1 MNRLQP
7 LAVRLW
13 SASAPLTTVGAIMLL
28 ALALSV
34 AGIVID
40 PRHITGVPAWLK
52 PAKFATSTAIYSLTL
67 AWMFTYLPEWRR
79 TRRIVGWT
87 TAMIFVLEV
96 AIIDVQAWRG
106 KTSHFNAETPV
117 DIVLFAIMGL
127 GILIQT
133 LSSIAVAVALW
144 RHTFQD
150 AALGW
155 AFRLGLTI
163 TIAGAMTGG
172 LMTRPT
178 EAQLAEARATHQMP
192 VSGAHTVGAP
202 DGGPGLPGTGWS
214 ITHGD
219 LRVPHFLGLHAMQA
233 LPLIVVALGRRR
245 SELQRVR
252 LTIVGAASYL
262 SLFAL
267 LLWQAWRAQSLVQPD
282 ATMMVAFG
290 AWLGLTV
297 GAAWVAKGRGTPLPA
312 HAAVA

>member
-1 MNRLQP
+1 
-7 LAVRLW
+7 
-13 SASAPLTTVGAIMLL
+13 
-28 ALALSV
+28 
-34 AGIVID
+34 
-40 PRHITGVPAWLK
+40 
-52 PAKFATSTAIYSLTL
+52 
-67 AWMFTYLPEWRR
+67 
-79 TRRIVGWT
+79 
-87 TAMIFVLEV
+87 MIFVLEV
-96 AIIDVQAWRG
+96 AIIDAQAWRG

-117 DIVLFAIMGL
+117 DIALFAIMGL

-133 LSSIAVAVALW
+133 LSSIAVAVAVW

-150 AALGW
+150 PALGW
-155 AFRLGLTI
+155 ALRLGLTI

-178 EAQLAEARATHQMP
+178 EAQLAQARATHQMP

-214 ITHGD
+214 TTHGD

-233 LPLIVVALGRRR
+233 LPLLVLALGRRR

-252 LTIVGAASYL
+252 LTIVGAGSYV

-282 ATMMVAFG
+282 VTMIVAFAG
-290 AWLGLTV
+290 WLGLTV
-297 GAAWVAKGRGTPLPA
+297 GAAWMAKRRGTPLPA
-312 HAAVA
+312 RAVVA

>member
-1 MNRLQP
+1 
-7 LAVRLW
+7 
-13 SASAPLTTVGAIMLL
+13 
-28 ALALSV
+28 
-34 AGIVID
+34 
-40 PRHITGVPAWLK
+40 
-52 PAKFATSTAIYSLTL
+52 
-67 AWMFTYLPEWRR
+67 
-79 TRRIVGWT
+79 
-87 TAMIFVLEV
+87 
-96 AIIDVQAWRG
+96 
-106 KTSHFNAETPV
+106 
-117 DIVLFAIMGL
+117 
-127 GILIQT
+127 
-133 LSSIAVAVALW
+133 
-144 RHTFQD
+144 
-150 AALGW
+150 
-155 AFRLGLTI
+155 
-163 TIAGAMTGG
+163 
-172 LMTRPT
+172 
-178 EAQLAEARATHQMP
+178 MP